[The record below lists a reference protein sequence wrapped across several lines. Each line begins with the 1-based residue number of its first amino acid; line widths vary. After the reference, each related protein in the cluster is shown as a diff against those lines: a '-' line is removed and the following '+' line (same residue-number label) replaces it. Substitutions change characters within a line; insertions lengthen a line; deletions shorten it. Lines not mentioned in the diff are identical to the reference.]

1 MIALLLAL
9 LVQQAD
15 AAPAARAVPR
25 PGAWAEAGSARQSP
39 SREGAGT
46 LPGPPQ
52 SNDPLA
58 RYLSDLERAGVLG
71 DDKRPATLETLR
83 AELAAAEDDLVTGN
97 PEVASVRLYKIVE
110 SPRYAKLDYAPEY
123 ATAELTLAR
132 ALIRAG
138 GTKSAERY
146 LLRVLGRG
154 SKAPQFAPAYR
165 ALVDIALETK
175 EEAEILAVLDHYDQ
189 ERGEPLPRDSA
200 AEHAYLAGKVAYE
213 AGDGARA
220 ETLFSEVDRQSRFY
234 AAALYFRGLIQARQ
248 NHFASARRNLCE
260 IVEQADQDRFTFF
273 IDGRYFAVK
282 DLAYLAL
289 GRIAHEQ
296 GKYDDAYYFYFRVPT
311 DSDRLPDA
319 LFEASWSMFQKGE
332 YEAARAFLDEFD
344 HTFPASPLAPDV
356 MLLHA
361 MIDLKSCQFDTVRT
375 TLDKFVKVYGPIETQ
390 VQALLKDPGKRAALY
405 RRLLSKASIATPH
418 DPIADLL
425 KVDPRFYKFYGDIQA
440 LDREAGQIPNEVAI
454 WDELTAHQKNQVD
467 GAIESAN
474 ATEAVRLVQDV
485 ESLRPLAA
493 GDPEMEERVSQLAD
507 EAHRAARLKNVAS
520 GPFAQ
525 EATAT
530 LALSAQA
537 RQLRAHLVAATGV
550 IATKAL
556 VDLDKRLRDLLRRA
570 RLTQID
576 AIIGKKKKLEIEIEQ
591 LRDGRYPAEL
601 FATLQLE
608 GLMGDDEEY
617 WPFEGEYWSDEYENY
632 K

>member
-9 LVQQAD
+9 LVQQSD
-15 AAPAARAVPR
+15 AAPMSRAP
-25 PGAWAEAGSARQSP
+25 AKAG
-39 SREGAGT
+39 
-46 LPGPPQ
+46 
-52 SNDPLA
+52 DPMA
-58 RYLSDLERAGVLG
+58 RYLSDLEKAGVLG
-71 DDKRPATLETLR
+71 DDKTPATLDNLR

-97 PEVASVRLYKIVE
+97 AEVASVRLYKIVE
-110 SPRYAKLDYAPEY
+110 SQRYAQFDYAPDY

-138 GTKSAERY
+138 GSKSAERY
-146 LLRVLGRG
+146 LLRVLARG
-154 SKAPQFAPAYR
+154 IKAPQFAPAYR

-189 ERGEPLPRDSA
+189 ARGEALPRDSA

-213 AGDGARA
+213 AGESAHA
-220 ETLFSEVDRQSRFY
+220 ESLFGQVDRQSRFY

-248 NHFASARRNLCE
+248 SHFASARRNLCE

-311 DSDRLPDA
+311 DSERLPDA

-332 YEAARAFLDEFD
+332 YEAARAFLEEFD

-361 MIDLKSCQFDTVRT
+361 MIDLKSCQFDSVRA
-375 TLDKFVKVYGPIETQ
+375 TLDKFVKVYGPIEAQ
-390 VQALLKDPGKRAALY
+390 VQVLLKDPSKRAALY

-440 LDREAGQIPNEVAI
+440 LDREVGTIPNQVAI
-454 WDELTAHQKNQVD
+454 WDELTAHEK
-467 GAIESAN
+467 GAESAD

-485 ESLRPLAA
+485 EALRPLAA

-507 EAHRAARLKNVAS
+507 EAHRAARLKNVGS
-520 GPFAQ
+520 GPFAK
-525 EATAT
+525 EAAAT
-530 LALSAQA
+530 LALSAEA
-537 RQLRAHLVAATGV
+537 RQLRAHLVAATGI
-550 IATKAL
+550 IATRAL
-556 VDLDKRLRDLLRRA
+556 ADLDKRLRDLLRQA

-576 AIIGKKKKLEIEIEQ
+576 AIIGKKKKLEIEIEH

>member
-1 MIALLLAL
+1 MIALLVAL
-9 LVQQAD
+9 LCQ
-15 AAPAARAVPR
+15 PAAAT
-25 PGAWAEAGSARQSP
+25 AKAQ
-39 SREGAGT
+39 
-46 LPGPPQ
+46 PQ
-52 SNDPLA
+52 ASDPLA
-58 RYLSDLERAGVLG
+58 RYLTDLEKAGVLSG
-71 DDKRPATLETLR
+71 DKTPATLEKLR
-83 AELAAAEDDLVTGN
+83 DELAAAEDDLVTGN
-97 PEVASVRLYKIVE
+97 AEIASVRLYKIVE
-110 SPRYAKLDYAPEY
+110 SQRYLQFEYAPDY

-146 LLRVLGRG
+146 LLRVLARG
-154 SKAPQFAPAYR
+154 PKAPQFAPAYR

-175 EEAEILAVLDHYDQ
+175 EEAEMLSVLDHYDQ
-189 ERGEPLPRDSA
+189 ERGQTLPRDSA

-213 AGDGARA
+213 TADGAQA
-220 ETLFSEVDRQSRFY
+220 EALFSTVDRQSRFY

-273 IDGRYFAVK
+273 IDGHYFAVK

-311 DSDRLPDA
+311 DSERLPDA

-332 YEAARAFLDEFD
+332 YEAARAFLEEFD
-344 HTFPASPLAPDV
+344 HNFPASPLAPDV

-361 MIDLKSCQFDTVRT
+361 MIDLKSCQFDSVRA
-375 TLDKFVKVYGPIETQ
+375 TLDKFVQVYGPIEVQ
-390 VQALLKDPGKRAALY
+390 VAGLLKDPAKRGALY

-440 LDREAGQIPNEVAI
+440 LDREAGRIPNEVAI
-454 WDELTAHQKNQVD
+454 WDELTAHEKGQTGGVD
-467 GAIESAN
+467 

-493 GDPEMEERVSQLAD
+493 GDPEMEERVSQLAE
-507 EAHRAARLKNVAS
+507 EAHRAARLKNVTS

-525 EATAT
+525 EAAAT
-530 LALSAQA
+530 LALGAEA
-537 RQLRAHLVAATGV
+537 RRLRAHLVTATGL
-550 IATKAL
+550 IAGKAL
-556 VDLDKRLRDLLRRA
+556 ADLDKRLRDLLRQA

-576 AIIGKKKKLEIEIEQ
+576 AIIGKKKKLEIEVEH